1 MSNGIGYV
9 PAYQLSGIPYVT
21 SSGGLECDSG
31 TLNVVRIKFPRVT
44 RWVMIAVSGSSA
56 AAGGLRVGF
65 TENGV
70 KGLGAITGSLY
81 TGVIDQWDA
90 QVWATTTPKP
100 TAAELLNTH
109 KNYFVMAPT
118 QGGTTP
124 AVGVGV
130 IGTSTPRLEMMCT
143 DLYLRADGAG
153 NCGFTVIAGLTNIH
167 RDNLLLTGSA
177 GYWGVG

>member
-21 SSGGLECDSG
+21 SSAGLECNG
-31 TLNVVRIKFPRVT
+31 TSLNVVQIKFPRVT
-44 RWVMIAVSGSSA
+44 RWVMLSVSGSSA

-70 KGLGAITGSLY
+70 NGVGAITGSLY
-81 TGVIDQWDA
+81 TGEDNA
-90 QVWATTTPKP
+90 SGQVWATITPRP
-100 TAAELLNTH
+100 TAAELENTH
-109 KNYFVMAPT
+109 RNYFVMTPT

-124 AVGVGV
+124 SVGVGV

-143 DLYLRADGAG
+143 DLFLRADGAG
-153 NCGFTVIAGLTNIH
+153 NCGFTIIAGLTNIH
-167 RDNLLLTGSA
+167 RGNLLLTGSA